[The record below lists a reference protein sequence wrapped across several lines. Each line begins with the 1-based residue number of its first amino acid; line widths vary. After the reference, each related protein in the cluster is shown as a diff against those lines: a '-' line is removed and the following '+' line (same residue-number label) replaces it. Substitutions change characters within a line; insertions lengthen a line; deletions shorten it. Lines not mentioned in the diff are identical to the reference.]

1 MNAKIM
7 LLLRTAFK
15 NILAAGKRTWLNV
28 AALSFTFVIMVAYN
42 GLLDGWV
49 EKSRQDTRDWQTGD
63 GQLWHKNYDPY
74 DIFTL
79 PDSHESIP
87 AEYQPFINEGSLTP
101 LLALQ
106 ASVYPQERFTNVI
119 IKGIDVNQNIVRI
132 PGGKLKSETGEIHA
146 LIGKQMSKLTRLKA
160 GDRVMLRWRDR
171 NGVFDAQE
179 ILIADVFSSQVP
191 AVEANQ
197 LWMSLEDLYQMT
209 GYDGE
214 ATYFI
219 RSAQCPVTTG
229 AGNWTYKDTEFLT
242 SDITEMEKASRI
254 ESLVIYIIL
263 MSIALLAVFDTQ
275 MLSIF
280 RRQKEIGTLVA
291 LGMTPQRVIRLFALE
306 GVCFTLLAIAV
317 SAIWGTAFCLWFA
330 NVGYPVPDTMSDMA
344 VGMETAMYPAFKLI
358 NVCGTALYLI
368 FFSGLVSWLAA
379 RKISGQNVVLLLKG
393 KVN

>member
-1 MNAKIM
+1 M
-7 LLLRTAFK
+7 
-15 NILAAGKRTWLNV
+15 

-42 GLLDGWV
+42 GLLDGWI
-49 EKSRQDTRDWQTGD
+49 EKSRQDTHDWQTGD

-87 AEYQPFINEGSLTP
+87 AEYQTFINEGSLTP
-101 LLALQ
+101 VLVLQ

-119 IKGIDVNQNIVRI
+119 IKGIDVNQNIVKI
-132 PGGKLKSETGEIHA
+132 PGGKLKSENGEIHA
-146 LIGKQMSKLTRLKA
+146 LIGAQMSKLTKLKS
-160 GDRVMLRWRDR
+160 GDRVMMRWRDR
-171 NGVFDAQE
+171 NGVFDARE
-179 ILIADVFSSQVP
+179 ILIADVFESNVP
-191 AVEANQ
+191 AIEANQ
-197 LWMSLEDLYQMT
+197 LWMNLEDVYRMT
-209 GYDGE
+209 GYGGE
-214 ATYFI
+214 ASYFI
-219 RSAQCPVTTG
+219 KSVQCPVTG
-229 AGNWTYKDTEFLT
+229 DAGSWTYKDTAFLT

-254 ESLVIYIIL
+254 ESLVIFIIL

-291 LGMTPQRVIRLFALE
+291 LGMTPRRVIRLFALE
-306 GVCFTLLAIAV
+306 GVCLTLLAIAV
-317 SAIWGTAFCLWFA
+317 SATWGTAFCLWFA
-330 NVGYPVPDTMSDMA
+330 NVGYPVPDTMGDMA
-344 VGMETAMYPAFKLI
+344 AGMGTSMYPAFKFI
-358 NVCGTALYLI
+358 SVCGTALCLT